1 MVEDLAASYIAL
13 KLENEILQAQVQRLM
28 EENAALQAQI
38 PELQKS
44 GAATENEP
52 LQKPSEAQEPQ
63 QFPESPQPPAA
74 GASQELPSIKD
85 SWDPRAITEP
95 RGPPETKE
103 SWEHPTITEPRG
115 PPEIKKPREPPEN
128 KEPWGPPAIT
138 EHRVPPE
145 SKEFQGSPKF
155 KVHWEPRE
163 IKEPREPSAIKESSE
178 PPEIKESQ
186 ELPEV
191 NESWKPPVPLDPTAA
206 WELQET
212 AKAKKA
218 HKSTGLQDLSAWKPP
233 AAREPQ
239 EAQKPLEAPAT
250 QKPQASPVG
259 YELPAVWKTRSPDTQ
274 GVPAVKKLQSSEP
287 HDLANDEE
295 PQKVSEYQAISS
307 QLESL
312 EHPVTQGPLEP
323 WVPQEPLDPSDAK
336 EFLELSAPE
345 ESLEGIIVVETG
357 RASEFPQAHSELEA
371 APFPLEYPLA
381 FNGDSQKLPKPL
393 GQLNDYM
400 RIRGHLYLTEAAL
413 VSFVASRILG
423 EAGRWF
429 QLLVDSQSPL
439 LEQFERFMRVLQ
451 DTFDNP
457 GNLEV
462 VKHHLRQL
470 GQRESL
476 VHRYA
481 AHLHFIAQE
490 LNLDESTLCIQFQEE
505 FANSVQNEL
514 SRTSSANNLSDVIIQ
529 CIGLEEKRSGKADS
543 SSSGPSLSEDR
554 NGPESPP
561 AENQPVQATNNRPHL
576 SEAERARRRE
586 GHLCLYCGHPGH
598 FARDCPVKPHRAQQ
612 AGNMEARR

>member
-74 GASQELPSIKD
+74 G
-85 SWDPRAITEP
+85 
-95 RGPPETKE
+95 
-103 SWEHPTITEPRG
+103 
-115 PPEIKKPREPPEN
+115 
-128 KEPWGPPAIT
+128 EPWGPPAIT

-357 RASEFPQAHSELEA
+357 RAHSELEA